1 MPVPDVDEAFA
12 AVDRAAFL
20 LPRDR
25 VDAGY
30 DGPIA
35 IGHGQTNSQPR
46 TVRAMLE
53 LLEVETGHR
62 VLDVGSGSGWTTA
75 LLAQLVGPSGSILG
89 VELVPELAEW
99 GAENLAGQDTPWASI
114 RPADPEVLGIP
125 SEAPFDRIL
134 VSAAA
139 RSLPDALV
147 EQLTDDGVMVVP
159 VNATMTR
166 VRRTG
171 PDPSDVEITTHG
183 SYSFV
188 PLK

>member
-1 MPVPDVDEAFA
+1 MPVPDIDEAFA
-12 AVDRAAFL
+12 AIDRADFL
-20 LPRDR
+20 LPHDR
-25 VDAGY
+25 PDAVY

-75 LLAQLVGPSGSILG
+75 LLARLVGPSGVVLG

-99 GAENLAGQDTPWASI
+99 GAENLARQDTPWASI
-114 RPADPEVLGIP
+114 RPADPDALGNP

-171 PDPSDVEITTHG
+171 PDPSDVDITTHG

-188 PLK
+188 PLR